1 MPFEKKMHKNFETQ
15 IFNTKQHT
23 SGQVNDL
30 ALPKKMQKLVSLQ
43 KTSLT
48 IYASHISRRVKKY

>member
-23 SGQVNDL
+23 SGQVNDS
-30 ALPKKMQKLVSLQ
+30 ALPKNVEISF
-43 KTSLT
+43 TSENKFDYLRKS
-48 IYASHISRRVKKY
+48 Y